1 LNIVRVSCKHHGML
15 QIARLESIIKAL
27 ECGQIESGSGLN
39 QEMGLS
45 KPGETR
51 WARISLQNC
60 MQHHYYVSCNM

>member
-1 LNIVRVSCKHHGML
+1 ML